1 MFSVKI
7 HNSVHVCF
15 DTIPF
20 YINVQAKN
28 FNNTLS
34 IMKHMYSTLSM
45 PFQMKRI
52 AYEVTRQLNRYVEFF
67 RKIDFEQKMFLIYIS
82 EKCPNIVEMPNTDK
96 LPREPGVHAEPIS
109 VVTVLTCTCSK

>member
-1 MFSVKI
+1 
-7 HNSVHVCF
+7 
-15 DTIPF
+15 
-20 YINVQAKN
+20 
-28 FNNTLS
+28 
-34 IMKHMYSTLSM
+34 MKHMYSTLSM

-82 EKCPNIVEMPNTDK
+82 EKCPNKVEMPNTDQ
-96 LPREPGVHAEPIS
+96 LTREPGVHAEPIS